1 MIWFTSLLPLAWSA
15 VHGHRL
21 RSVLS
26 MLGIAVGVGSVVL
39 LTSIGEGTRRYLIE
53 LFTQFGTN
61 IIAINPGKSETLGI
75 PGVLGGTTHQLTLED
90 ALALERLP
98 EVQNALPMAMGS
110 AQVEGGGRG
119 RSVFVYG
126 TTPDIADVFQ
136 FKARLGSFWPA
147 GDPREGASMAV
158 LGPTL
163 ARELFGEESA
173 LGQFVRIAGGRF
185 RVVGIMEDKG
195 DMLGFDIGDAAYLP
209 VATAMRLFN
218 VDELMEIDIVF
229 PPAYAAEE
237 VEAAVRELLMERH
250 GGRDDVSIMNQAAML
265 ETFDTVMNVITVG
278 VGAIAGIS
286 LLVGAVGI
294 LTMMWIAVGERTR
307 EIGLMRSIGAT
318 RQQVSFVFLAES
330 AALSTLGGAFGLAAA
345 VGLCFILR
353 VVVPGLPVETPLSF
367 ALLAVAISLATGLV
381 SGVLPAHRAASLDPI
396 DALRAE

>member
-1 MIWFTSLLPLAWSA
+1 MAGLIPLAWNA
-15 VHGHRL
+15 VYGHRL
-21 RSVLS
+21 RSMLS

-39 LTSIGEGTRRYLIE
+39 LTSIGEGTRTYLIE

-61 IIAINPGKSETLGI
+61 IIAVNPGKSETLGI
-75 PGVLGGTTHQLTLED
+75 PGVLGGTTHPLTLED

-98 EVQNALPMAMGS
+98 EVLNAMPMAMGS

-119 RSVFVYG
+119 RSVFIYG
-126 TTPDIADVFQ
+126 TTPEIADVFQ
-136 FKARLGSFWPA
+136 FKVRQGSFWPA
-147 GDPREGASMAV
+147 GDPREGSSMAV

-185 RVVGIMEDKG
+185 RVVGIMEPKG

-229 PPAYAAEE
+229 PPSYAVEE
-237 VEAAVRELLMERH
+237 VEEAVRALLMERH

-265 ETFDTVMNVITVG
+265 ETFDTVMNIITLG

-318 RQQVSFVFLAES
+318 RKQVRFVFLAES
-330 AALSTLGGAFGLAAA
+330 AALSTVGGILGLGAAL
-345 VGLCFILR
+345 GLCFILR
-353 VVVPGLPVETPLSF
+353 GAVPGLPVRTPISF
-367 ALLAVAISLATGLV
+367 ALLAVGISLVTGIL